1 MKIRI
6 LDDAQ
11 QDLVDGFHF
20 YEEQSEGLGDY
31 FLDSLFADIDSLQIY
46 AGIHALHLGHHR
58 LLSRRFPYA
67 IYYRIKHEEVSAHAV
82 LDCRRNPSW
91 IRDRLGTG

>member
-1 MKIRI
+1 MKTRI

-31 FLDSLFADIDSLQIY
+31 SLDSLFADIDSLQIY
-46 AGIHALHLGHHR
+46 AGIHALHLGYHR
-58 LLSRRFPYA
+58 LLARRFPYA
-67 IYYRIKHEEVSAHAV
+67 IYYRIKHEEVSMHAV